1 MKKKILPYLLL
12 TPMILIMGVLVF
24 YPIAATFSYSLKYW
38 KLTAPNDV
46 HFIGFD
52 NYINILKSESFWYSL
67 QNTVFL
73 LVLILFGT
81 TILGVLLSLFL
92 NIEVK
97 FSGVLLAVAVLPWA
111 LPPYVN
117 GILWRFIFYPGYGL
131 MNKLLIGMGVVD
143 QPVEWLNSRWT
154 LLFVVSIVVIWRS
167 IPFMALVCL
176 AGRQSIPHELYEA
189 AKIDGANAWQRIK
202 LITFPMI
209 RPSFTISLFLTLSN
223 SFKLFDQNLALTN
236 GGPGNATQM
245 LALNIYQTAFSYNK
259 MNLAQAKAVIFFVFV
274 CIITLVQVYMT
285 KKDEVEA

>member
-131 MNKLLIGMGVVD
+131 MNNLIKNIDRCHRSGCHSD
-143 QPVEWLNSRWT
+143 SNKRKHQRERDPPKN
-154 LLFVVSIVVIWRS
+154 IWN
-167 IPFMALVCL
+167 ICA
-176 AGRQSIPHELYEA
+176 
-189 AKIDGANAWQRIK
+189 ID
-202 LITFPMI
+202 FC
-209 RPSFTISLFLTLSN
+209 SFI
-223 SFKLFDQNLALTN
+223 
-236 GGPGNATQM
+236 
-245 LALNIYQTAFSYNK
+245 
-259 MNLAQAKAVIFFVFV
+259 
-274 CIITLVQVYMT
+274 
-285 KKDEVEA
+285 